1 MKNIMKNTIIT
12 LFTIVA
18 LASCGQETTETK
30 SDSTMVDSAMV
41 DSSTSDAIVG
51 KFDDLSFLTFDI
63 ALVSTGKVG

>member
-1 MKNIMKNTIIT
+1 MKNIMKNTILT

-41 DSSTSDAIVG
+41 DSLTTDSTKCCKD
-51 KFDDLSFLTFDI
+51 T
-63 ALVSTGKVG
+63 VSVEEMVEKK

>member
-41 DSSTSDAIVG
+41 DSSTSD
-51 KFDDLSFLTFDI
+51 
-63 ALVSTGKVG
+63 STKCCKDTASVEKMVETK